1 MKTDNIKTLLE
12 KYYAGDTSLNEE
24 DQLRNALRSLDK
36 LPDDLKPDAELFS
49 MMDALS
55 RDSFTKDLDISLT
68 ETKVV
73 QMEKSSPRFNLN
85 WTMRIAAG
93 FSLLVM
99 GVFAGWLIG
108 NKGGGSNDV
117 AALRDD
123 INEMKQLV
131 TLTQL
136 RKESASDRI
145 MATYEFKK
153 LDSASDEILDALI
166 YTFNN
171 DDNANVKNAAAE
183 ALFKFGNHDKVRKAF
198 IKGLNSQTYPVL
210 QIKLIDMLVGLDEK
224 RALPKLQEMMQ
235 EETQMKVVKQKAAQG
250 IGKLL

>member
-198 IKGLNSQTYPVL
+198 IKGLNSQTDPVL